1 MSNVPSPHGATPD
14 SAPDSQARP
23 DRRHRRAVTSAE
35 RNPRTDVAQ
44 HMTRHR
50 LEPFHRALFGSVP
63 RNKMGQAGGYQHLPR
78 QLGESIG
85 ETGVVTMFTAIVL
98 ASAAVAGIQVATA
111 APAAVATPVAQPTPV
126 ASTAGLRPGLVIQP
140 YVPAAQAVPPERLFA
155 ANCAACHQRNGRGIP
170 QAFPALD
177 GNALVQGE
185 PRALVAVVLNG
196 RGGMPAFR
204 NEMDD
209 AQIAAVLTYV
219 RGAWGNRAGPM
230 PPSLVAESRG
240 AEVPP
245 EADRN
250 LQAH

>member
-1 MSNVPSPHGATPD
+1 M
-14 SAPDSQARP
+14 RW
-23 DRRHRRAVTSAE
+23 
-35 RNPRTDVAQ
+35 
-44 HMTRHR
+44 R
-50 LEPFHRALFGSVP
+50 LMLA
-63 RNKMGQAGGYQHLPR
+63 A
-78 QLGESIG
+78 
-85 ETGVVTMFTAIVL
+85 VL
-98 ASAAVAGIQVATA
+98 AYG
-111 APAAVATPVAQPTPV
+111 PAAAQD
-126 ASTAGLRPGLVIQP
+126 
-140 YVPAAQAVPPERLFA
+140 VPPERLFA

-185 PRALVAVVLNG
+185 PRALVGVLLNG

-204 NEMDD
+204 NELDD

-230 PPSLVAESRG
+230 PPSLVTESRG
-240 AEVPP
+240 DSTVP